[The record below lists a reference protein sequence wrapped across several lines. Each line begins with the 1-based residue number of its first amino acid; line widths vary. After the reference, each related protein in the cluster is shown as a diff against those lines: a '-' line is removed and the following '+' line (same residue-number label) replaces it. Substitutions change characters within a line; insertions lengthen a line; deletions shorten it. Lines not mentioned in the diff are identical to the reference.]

1 MKNQRKDTKN
11 KDQKKRDEMKDNSDK
26 KPKYSKNDP

>member
-11 KDQKKRDEMKDNSDK
+11 KDQKKRDEMKDKSDK